1 MRAFAWFLGVLVAAG
16 LAAAAIAFPVF
27 ELTSRIAP
35 WPFHRVYGRIAMLA
49 AAAALVFWCRRFGVA
64 NGRGLGYGLPWR
76 RFCAVAAL
84 FAAVGI
90 VTASL
95 GAAFLLVAG
104 IRVVSDPASLASPAH
119 LAHLALVAISSG
131 LAVALI
137 EETVMRGA
145 LHSVIARES
154 GQMAALWLI
163 APLFAVLHFFAKT
176 HVDSP
181 DWSSGFHLLAGSF
194 APLGNLRA
202 VLDSLLAWAVV
213 SMVLS
218 LTRILTGNIAVAMG
232 LHAGWVVVLRLLQE
246 ATGSGTAHSA
256 WVGSFDGLVGWWVL
270 PWAAAIS
277 IVLWSTHG
285 LWVPYAA
292 GESGGDAS
300 PGDASPG
307 GPPSGA
313 SSASLSSLSRGSSSS
328 R

>member
-16 LAAAAIAFPVF
+16 LAAGAIAYPVF

-49 AAAALVFWCRRFGVA
+49 AAVALVFWCRRFGVA
-64 NGRGLGYGLPWR
+64 NGRELGYGLPWR
-76 RFCAVAAL
+76 RFCAVASL
-84 FAAVGI
+84 FALVGI
-90 VTASL
+90 VTASA
-95 GAAFLLVAG
+95 GAAFLLIDG
-104 IRVVSDPASLASPAH
+104 IRIVSDPASLASPAH
-119 LAHLALVAISSG
+119 LAHLVLIALSSG

-181 DWSSGFHLLAGSF
+181 DWTSGFHLLAGSF

-202 VLDSLLAWAVV
+202 VLDSLLAWAAV
-213 SMVLS
+213 SLVLS
-218 LTRILTGNIAVAMG
+218 LTRILTGNIAVAVG

-246 ATGSGTAHSA
+246 ATGSGTVHSA
-256 WVGSFDGLVGWWVL
+256 WVGSFDGLVGWWVM

-277 IVLWSTHG
+277 IILWSTRRI
-285 LWVPYAA
+285 WAPYAA
-292 GESGGDAS
+292 GEA
-300 PGDASPG
+300 
-307 GPPSGA
+307 SGA
-313 SSASLSSLSRGSSSS
+313 SSASLSSRSSGSSSS

>member
-16 LAAAAIAFPVF
+16 LAAAAIAYPVF
-27 ELTSRIAP
+27 ELTSSVAP

-49 AAAALVFWCRRFGVA
+49 AAGALVFWCRRFGVA
-64 NGRGLGYGLPWR
+64 NGRELGYGLPWR

-90 VTASL
+90 VTASA
-95 GAAFLLVAG
+95 GAAFLLLAG

-119 LAHLALVAISSG
+119 LAHLALIALSSG
-131 LAVALI
+131 LAVAMI

-145 LHSVIARES
+145 LHSAIARER
-154 GQMAALWLI
+154 GQTAALWLI

-181 DWSSGFHLLAGSF
+181 DWTSGFHLLAGSF

-213 SMVLS
+213 SLVLS
-218 LTRILTGNIAVAMG
+218 LTRILTGNIAAAVG
-232 LHAGWVVVLRLLQE
+232 LHTGWVVVLRLLQE
-246 ATGSGTAHSA
+246 ATGSGTLQSA
-256 WVGSFDGLVGWWVL
+256 WVGRFDGLVGYWVL
-270 PWAAAIS
+270 PWAGVIAV
-277 IVLWSTHG
+277 VLWATRRV
-285 LWVPYAA
+285 WVPYAA
-292 GESGGDAS
+292 GE
-300 PGDASPG
+300 PG
-307 GPPSGA
+307 GTT
-313 SSASLSSLSRGSSSS
+313 SASLSSLSSGSSSS

>member
-1 MRAFAWFLGVLVAAG
+1 MRGLAWFLGVLVAAG
-16 LAAAAIAFPVF
+16 LAAAAIAYPVF

-49 AAAALVFWCRRFGVA
+49 AAGALVFWCRRFGVV
-64 NGRGLGYGLPWR
+64 NGRELGYGLPWR
-76 RFCAVAAL
+76 RFCVVAAL
-84 FAAVGI
+84 FALVGI
-90 VTASL
+90 VTASA
-95 GAAFLLVAG
+95 GAAFLLVEG
-104 IRVVSDPASLASPAH
+104 IRVVSDAASLASPAH
-119 LAHLALVAISSG
+119 VAHLALIALSSG

-176 HVDSP
+176 HVPSP
-181 DWSSGFHLLAGSF
+181 DWTSGFHLLAGSF
-194 APLGNLRA
+194 DPLGNLPV
-202 VLDSLLAWAVV
+202 VLDSLLAWAAV
-213 SMVLS
+213 SLVLS
-218 LTRILTGNIAVAMG
+218 LTRILTGNIAAALG

-246 ATGSGTAHSA
+246 ATGSGPVQSA
-256 WVGSFDGLVGWWVL
+256 WVGRFDGLVGWWVL

-277 IVLWSTHG
+277 IVLWSTRRI
-285 LWVPYAA
+285 WVPYAA
-292 GESGGDAS
+292 GE
-300 PGDASPG
+300 
-307 GPPSGA
+307 PSGA

>member
-16 LAAAAIAFPVF
+16 LAAAAIAYPVF
-27 ELTSRIAP
+27 ELTARIAP
-35 WPFHRVYGRIAMLA
+35 WPFHRVYGRIALLA
-49 AAAALVFWCRRFGVA
+49 AVGALVFWCRRFGVV
-64 NGRGLGYGLPWR
+64 NRRELGYGLPWR

-84 FAAVGI
+84 FALVGI
-90 VTASL
+90 VTASA

-104 IRVVSDPASLASPAH
+104 IRVISDPASLASPAH
-119 LAHLALVAISSG
+119 LAHLALIALSSG
-131 LAVALI
+131 VAVALI

-145 LHSVIARES
+145 LHSGIARES

-181 DWSSGFHLLAGSF
+181 GWTSGFHLLAGSF

-213 SMVLS
+213 SLVLS
-218 LTRILTGNIAVAMG
+218 LTRILTGNIAVAVG

-246 ATGSGTAHSA
+246 ATGSGTVHSA

-270 PWAAAIS
+270 PWGAAIS
-277 IVLWSTHG
+277 ILLWSTRRT
-285 LWVPYAA
+285 WAPYAA
-292 GESGGDAS
+292 GE
-300 PGDASPG
+300 PGG

>member
-16 LAAAAIAFPVF
+16 LAAAAIAYPVF
-27 ELTSRIAP
+27 ELTSSVAP

-49 AAAALVFWCRRFGVA
+49 AAGALVFWCRRFGVA
-64 NGRGLGYGLPWR
+64 NGRELGYGLPWR

-90 VTASL
+90 VTASA
-95 GAAFLLVAG
+95 GAAFLLLAG

-119 LAHLALVAISSG
+119 LAHLALIALSSG
-131 LAVALI
+131 LAVAMI

-145 LHSVIARES
+145 LHSAIARER

-181 DWSSGFHLLAGSF
+181 DWTSGFHLLAGSF

-213 SMVLS
+213 SLVLS
-218 LTRILTGNIAVAMG
+218 LTRILTGNIAAAVG
-232 LHAGWVVVLRLLQE
+232 LHAGWVFVLRLLQE
-246 ATGSGTAHSA
+246 ATGSGSVQSI
-256 WVGSFDGLVGWWVL
+256 WVGRFDGLVGYWVL
-270 PWAAAIS
+270 PWAAAIGM
-277 IVLWSTHG
+277 VLWSTRRF
-285 LWVPYAA
+285 WTPYAA
-292 GESGGDAS
+292 GG
-300 PGDASPG
+300 
-307 GPPSGA
+307 PSGA
-313 SSASLSSLSRGSSSS
+313 STAS
-328 R
+328 

>member
-16 LAAAAIAFPVF
+16 LAAATIVYPVF
-27 ELTSRIAP
+27 ELSSRIAP
-35 WPFHRVYGRIAMLA
+35 WPFHRVYGRIALLA
-49 AAAALVFWCRRFGVA
+49 AVGALVFWCRRFGVA
-64 NGRGLGYGLPWR
+64 NRRELGYGLPWR

-90 VTASL
+90 ATASA
-95 GAAFLLVAG
+95 GAAFLLVEG
-104 IRVVSDPASLASPAH
+104 IRVISDPASLASPAH
-119 LAHLALVAISSG
+119 VAHLALIALSSG

-145 LHSVIARES
+145 LHSGIARES

-181 DWSSGFHLLAGSF
+181 DWTSGFHLLAGSF

-202 VLDSLLAWAVV
+202 VLDSLLAWAAV
-213 SMVLS
+213 SLVLS
-218 LTRILTGNIAVAMG
+218 LTRILTGNIAVAVG

-246 ATGSGTAHSA
+246 ATGSGTVQSA
-256 WVGSFDGLVGWWVL
+256 WVGRFDGLLGYWVL
-270 PWAAAIS
+270 PWAAVIA
-277 IVLWSTHG
+277 IVLWSTRRV
-285 LWVPYAA
+285 WVPYAA
-292 GESGGDAS
+292 GE
-300 PGDASPG
+300 
-307 GPPSGA
+307 PSGV
-313 SSASLSSLSRGSSSS
+313 SSASLSSLSSGSSSS

>member
-16 LAAAAIAFPVF
+16 LAAAAITYPVF

-49 AAAALVFWCRRFGVA
+49 ALGALVFWCRRFGVA
-64 NGRGLGYGLPWR
+64 NARQLGYGLPWR

-84 FAAVGI
+84 FAVVGMI
-90 VTASL
+90 TASA
-95 GAAFLLVAG
+95 GAAFLLVEG
-104 IRVVSDPASLASPAH
+104 IRIVSDPASLASPAH
-119 LAHLALVAISSG
+119 LARLALIALSSG

-145 LHSVIARES
+145 LHSAVARES
-154 GQMAALWLI
+154 GQIAALWLI
-163 APLFAVLHFFAKT
+163 APLFAVLHFFAKA
-176 HVDSP
+176 HIDSP
-181 DWSSGFHLLAGSF
+181 GWTSGFHLLAGSF
-194 APLGNLRA
+194 APLGNLRV
-202 VLDSLLAWAVV
+202 VLDSLLAWGLV
-213 SMVLS
+213 SLVLS
-218 LTRILTGNIAVAMG
+218 LTRILTGNIAVAVG

-246 ATGSGTAHSA
+246 ATGSGTVQSV
-256 WVGSFDGLVGWWVL
+256 WVGRFDGLLGWWVL

-277 IVLWSTHG
+277 IGLWSTRR

-292 GESGGDAS
+292 GAPTGV
-300 PGDASPG
+300 
-307 GPPSGA
+307 